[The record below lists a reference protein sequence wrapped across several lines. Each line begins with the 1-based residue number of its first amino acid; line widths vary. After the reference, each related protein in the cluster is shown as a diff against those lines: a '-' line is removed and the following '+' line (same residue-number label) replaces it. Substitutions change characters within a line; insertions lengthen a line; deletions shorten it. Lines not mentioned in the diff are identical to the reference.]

1 LGYGGQFIFV
11 IPEKD
16 MVVVFTSSLE
26 GRDFYVPQELLDEYI
41 LPAVISSQP
50 VPENSEG
57 DALLMSVIEELAAP

>member
-1 LGYGGQFIFV
+1 
-11 IPEKD
+11 

-41 LPAVISSQP
+41 LPAVMSSQP
-50 VPENSEG
+50 LPENSEG

>member
-1 LGYGGQFIFV
+1 MFV

-26 GRDFYVPQELLDEYI
+26 GRDFYVPQELLNDYI

-50 VPENSEG
+50 LNKNPEG
-57 DALLMSVIEELAAP
+57 DALLMSVTEELAAP